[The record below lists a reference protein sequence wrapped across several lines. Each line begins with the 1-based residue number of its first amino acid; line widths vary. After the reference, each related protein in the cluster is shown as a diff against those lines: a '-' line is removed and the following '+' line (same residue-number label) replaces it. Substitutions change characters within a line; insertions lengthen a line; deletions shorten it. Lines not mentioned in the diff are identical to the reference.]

1 MRKIFTFAVA
11 ALLAVAAY
19 AQPDP
24 NFYIFLSFGQ
34 SNMEGNA
41 RVEQMDTEGIS
52 PRYQML
58 SAVDMPKMG
67 RKMGEWYP
75 AVPPLCRE
83 NTGLTPVDY
92 FGRALIENL
101 PENVKVGVIN
111 VSVGGIDIKG
121 FMKDSIASY
130 SKNCPN
136 WMVGMLAAYDNNP
149 YQRLVDMARIAQK
162 QGVIKGI
169 LFHQGETNTAQ
180 ADWIYKVQSVFENL
194 CSDLGLDKQTMPF
207 LAGEVVNADRGGVCA
222 GHNPFVAQLPTV
234 IKNAKVISSAGCT
247 NAPDHLHF
255 DAAGYRKL
263 GRRYAA
269 AILPELGVK
278 APEGGFPDDVEEAI
292 YAARE
297 ASYGTPAQYNVPMAD
312 FPKIDAN
319 GRATFRIN
327 APTARKV
334 EVDICGKKYPMQ
346 MSGNGD
352 WTASVEGLPVGFH
365 YYFLYVDGVRVTD
378 PNVETFYGCGLEAS
392 GIEIPTP
399 VEESV
404 YYSYVSD
411 FTAKGSL
418 GVDKVEHGQVRECYY
433 YSGIEQK
440 ERRCYVYTPASYEKN
455 LKQKYPVLYLQHG
468 MGENETGWHKQ
479 GHMANILDNLIA
491 QGKCKEMIVVMDNG
505 NCSYSFGAKKG
516 ESRDE
521 FGASFTEILLTE
533 TMPWVEKTFRVKTG
547 RDNTAMAGL
556 SWGGKETFDITLT
569 HLDRFAYIGAF
580 SGAIFFMPGT
590 KLEDLYGGAFK
601 DVAKFNSQ
609 VKTLFVGYGTD
620 ENLGSAFLPSF
631 DEAGV
636 KYTRYISQGT
646 GHEWLTWRRC
656 LKEFLPLIF

>member
-1 MRKIFTFAVA
+1 MKKFLTL
-11 ALLAVAAY
+11 LLALVAITTAY

-24 NFYIFLSFGQ
+24 NFYIFLAFGQ

-41 RVEQMDTEGIS
+41 RPEQMDKEGIS
-52 PRYQML
+52 PRYQMM
-58 SAVDMPKMG
+58 SAVDMPGMG

-121 FMKDSIASY
+121 FMKDSIAGY
-130 SKNCPN
+130 CKTCPN
-136 WMVGMLAAYDNNP
+136 WMVNMLAAYDNNP
-149 YQRLVDMARIAQK
+149 LQRLIDMGKKAQQ

-180 ADWIYKVQSVFENL
+180 EDWIYKVQGVFEEICKELN
-194 CSDLGLDKQTMPF
+194 LDKNTMPF
-207 LAGEVVNADRGGVCA
+207 LAGEVVGADNQGQCA
-222 GHNPFVAQLPTV
+222 AHNPFIAKLPTV
-234 IKNAKVISSAGCT
+234 IKNAKVISSVGCT
-247 NAPDHLHF
+247 SAMDHLHF

-278 APEGGFPDDVEEAI
+278 APAGGFPDDVEEKI
-292 YAARE
+292 YAQLE
-297 ASYGTPAQYNVPMAD
+297 ASYGTPAQYNVPCAD
-312 FPKIDAN
+312 FPKVDGN

-327 APTARKV
+327 APSARRV
-334 EVDICGKKYPMQ
+334 EVDICSKKYPMTRN
-346 MSGNGD
+346 GKGD
-352 WTASVEGLPVGFH
+352 WTVSVDSLPVGFH
-365 YYFLYVDGVRVTD
+365 YYFMWVDGVKVTD

-399 VEESV
+399 IDESV

-411 FTAKGSL
+411 FTAKGAL

-468 MGENETGWHKQ
+468 MGEDETGWHKQ

-516 ESRDE
+516 ETMAE
-521 FGASFTEILLTE
+521 FGASYTQIMLTE
-533 TMPWVEKTFRVKTG
+533 EMPYIESTFRVKTG
-547 RDNTAMAGL
+547 RENTAMAGL
-556 SWGGKETFDITLT
+556 SWGGKETFDIALT
-569 HLDRFAYIGAF
+569 HLDKFAYIGSF
-580 SGAIFFMPGT
+580 SGAIFVMPNQDI
-590 KLEDLYGGAFK
+590 KDLYNGAFK
-601 DVAKFNSQ
+601 DVNKFNKD

-620 ENLGSAFLPSF
+620 ENLGSGFLPAF
-631 DEAGV
+631 DKAGV

>member
-1 MRKIFTFAVA
+1 MKRFFAL
-11 ALLAVAAY
+11 LLAVIAITAY

-41 RVEQMDTEGIS
+41 RIEAMDTQGIS
-52 PRYQML
+52 PRYQMMA
-58 SAVDMPKMG
+58 AVDMPKMG

-121 FMKDSIASY
+121 FMQDSIEGY
-130 SKNCPN
+130 CKTCPS

-149 YQRLVDMARIAQK
+149 FKRLVEMGKLAQK

-180 ADWIYKVQSVFENL
+180 KDWIYKVQGVFEELCQQLNL
-194 CSDLGLDKQTMPF
+194 NKDEIPF
-207 LAGEVVNADRGGVCA
+207 LAGEVVGADRGGQCA
-222 GHNPFVAQLPTV
+222 AHNPEIARLPSV
-234 IKNAKVISSAGCT
+234 IKNCKVISSAGCT

-278 APEGGFPDDVEEAI
+278 APAGGFPDDVEEKI
-292 YAARE
+292 YAEIE
-297 ASYGTPAQYNVPMAD
+297 ASYGTPAQYNVPMAE
-312 FPKIDAN
+312 FPKVDAN

-327 APTARKV
+327 APTARTV
-334 EVDICGKKYPMQ
+334 ETDICGTKYPMTR
-346 MSGNGD
+346 SGNGD
-352 WTASVEGLPVGFH
+352 WTVSVDSLPVGFH
-365 YYFLYVDGVRVTD
+365 YYFMWVDGVKISD

-392 GIEIPTP
+392 GIEIPTAP
-399 VEESV
+399 EESAI
-404 YYSYVSD
+404 YSYISD
-411 FTAKGSL
+411 FVAPSAL
-418 GVDKVEHGQVRECYY
+418 GVNKVEHGQVRECYY

-440 ERRCYVYTPASYEKN
+440 ERRCYVYTPASSEKN

-468 MGENETGWHKQ
+468 MGEDETGWHKQ

-516 ESRDE
+516 ESMAD
-521 FGASFTEILLTE
+521 FGTSFTEIMLKE
-533 TMPWVEKTFRVKTG
+533 EMPYIESTFRVKTG
-547 RDNTAMAGL
+547 RENTAMAGL
-556 SWGGKETFDITLT
+556 SWGGKETYDIALT
-569 HLDRFAYIGAF
+569 NLDKFAYIGTF
-580 SGAIFFMPGT
+580 SGAIFFMPGQ
-590 KLEDLYGGAFK
+590 KLEDMYNGAFK
-601 DVAKFNSQ
+601 DVNKLNKQ
-609 VKTLFVGYGTD
+609 LKTLFVGYGTD
-620 ENLGSAFLPSF
+620 ENLGMAMLPAF
-631 DEAGV
+631 DKAGV
-636 KYTRYISQGT
+636 KYTKFVSEGT

>member
-1 MRKIFTFAVA
+1 MKKLVSILA
-11 ALLAVAAY
+11 ALVCLTAY

-41 RVEQMDTEGIS
+41 RIEQMDTEGIS
-52 PRYQML
+52 PRYQMM

-92 FGRALIENL
+92 FGRALVENL

-121 FMKDSIASY
+121 FMSDSIANY
-130 SKNCPN
+130 CKTCPT
-136 WMVGMLAAYDNNP
+136 WMVGMLEAYDNNP
-149 YQRLVDMARIAQK
+149 LKRLIEMGKKAQEK
-162 QGVIKGI
+162 GVIKGI
-169 LFHQGETNTAQ
+169 LFHQGETNTGQ
-180 ADWIYKVQSVFENL
+180 EDWIYKVQGVFEEICRELKLNK
-194 CSDLGLDKQTMPF
+194 DEIPF
-207 LAGEVVNADRGGVCA
+207 LAGEVVNADRGGTCA
-222 GHNPFVAQLPTV
+222 AHNPVIAKLPSV
-234 IKNAKVISSAGCT
+234 IKNCKVISSAGCT
-247 NAPDHLHF
+247 NAADHLHF

-278 APEGGFPDDVEEAI
+278 APEGGFRDDVEEAI
-292 YAARE
+292 YAAIE
-297 ASYGTPAQYNVPMAD
+297 ASYGTPAQYNVRTAE

-327 APTARKV
+327 APTARRV
-334 EVDICGKKYPMQ
+334 ETDICGKKYAMTR
-346 MSGNGD
+346 SGNGD
-352 WTASVEGLPVGFH
+352 WTVSVDSLPVGFH
-365 YYFLYVDGVRVTD
+365 YYFLWIDGVKVTD
-378 PNVETFYGCGLEAS
+378 PSVETFYGCGLQAS
-392 GIEIPTP
+392 GIEIPEP
-399 VEESV
+399 VADAA
-404 YYSYVSD
+404 YYTYNNNVP
-411 FTAKGSL
+411 
-418 GVDKVEHGQVRECYY
+418 HGQVRECYY

-455 LKQKYPVLYLQHG
+455 VKQKYPVLYLQHG
-468 MGENETGWHKQ
+468 MGEDERGWHEQ
-479 GHMANILDNLIA
+479 GHMAFIMDNLIA
-491 QGKCKEMIVVMDNG
+491 EGKCKEMIVVMDNG

-516 ESRDE
+516 ESMAE
-521 FGASFTEILLTE
+521 FGASFTEIMLKE
-533 TMPWVEKTFRVKTG
+533 EMPFIESQFRVKTG

-556 SWGGKETFDITLT
+556 SWGGKETFDIALSN
-569 HLDRFAYIGAF
+569 LDKFAYIGSF
-580 SGAIFFMPGT
+580 SGAIFIMPNQ
-590 KLEDLYGGAFK
+590 DLAGLYNGAFK
-601 DVAKFNSQ
+601 DVKKFNSQ

-620 ENLGSAFLPSF
+620 ENLGSGFLPAF
-631 DEAGV
+631 DKAGV
-636 KYTRYISQGT
+636 KYNRFISQGT

>member
-1 MRKIFTFAVA
+1 MKKFFTILA
-11 ALLAVAAY
+11 ALVAFTAY

-41 RVEQMDTEGIS
+41 RIEQMDTEGIS

-121 FMKDSIASY
+121 FMEDSIANY
-130 SKNCPN
+130 CKTCPN

-149 YQRLVDMARIAQK
+149 LQRLIEMGKIAQQK
-162 QGVIKGI
+162 GVIKGI

-180 ADWIYKVQSVFENL
+180 EDWIYKVQGVFEKICKELN
-194 CSDLGLDKQTMPF
+194 LDKNTMPF
-207 LAGEVVNADRGGVCA
+207 LAGEVVSADRGGQCA
-222 GHNPFVAQLPTV
+222 AHNPVIAKLPTV
-234 IKNAKVISSAGCT
+234 IKNCKVIPATGCT

-255 DAAGYRKL
+255 DAPGYRKL

-278 APEGGFPDDVEEAI
+278 APEGGFPDDVEDKI
-292 YAARE
+292 YAAIE
-297 ASYGTPAQYNVPMAD
+297 ASYGTPAQYNVPCAE
-312 FPKIDAN
+312 FPKVDAN

-327 APTARKV
+327 APSARRV
-334 EVDICGKKYPMQ
+334 ETDICGTKYPMTRN
-346 MSGNGD
+346 SNGD
-352 WTASVEGLPVGFH
+352 WTVSVDSLPVGFH
-365 YYFLYVDGVRVTD
+365 YYFMWVDGVKVTD

-399 VEESV
+399 AEEAAI
-404 YYSYVSD
+404 YSYVSD
-411 FTAKGSL
+411 FVAPSAL
-418 GVDKVEHGQVRECYY
+418 GVKKVEHGQVRECYY

-455 LKQKYPVLYLQHG
+455 VKQKYPVLYLQHG
-468 MGENETGWHKQ
+468 MGEDETGWHKQ
-479 GHMANILDNLIA
+479 GHMANIMDNLIA

-516 ESRDE
+516 ESMAE
-521 FGASFTEILLTE
+521 FGASFTEIMLKE
-533 TMPWVEKTFRVKTG
+533 EMPYIESTFRVKTG
-547 RDNTAMAGL
+547 RENTAMAGL
-556 SWGGKETFDITLT
+556 SWGGKETYDIALT
-569 HLDRFAYIGAF
+569 HLDKFAYIGTF
-580 SGAIFFMPGT
+580 SGAIFFMPGQN
-590 KLEDLYGGAFK
+590 LDDMYNGAFK
-601 DVAKFNSQ
+601 DIDKFNKQ
-609 VKTLFVGYGTD
+609 VKTLFIGYGTD
-620 ENLGSAFLPSF
+620 ENLGSAMIPSF
-631 DEAGV
+631 DKAGV
-636 KYTRYISQGT
+636 KYTKYVSQGT

>member
-1 MRKIFTFAVA
+1 MKKLFITLSALAISAMTFA
-11 ALLAVAAY
+11 
-19 AQPDP
+19 QDP

-41 RVEQMDTEGIS
+41 RIEQMDIDGIS
-52 PRYQML
+52 PRYKMM

-67 RKMGEWYP
+67 RMMGEWYP
-75 AVPPLCRE
+75 ATPPLCRE

-121 FMKDSIASY
+121 FMQDSIANY
-130 SKNCPN
+130 CKTCPT
-136 WMVGMLAAYDNNP
+136 WMVGMLAAYDNSP
-149 YQRLVDMARIAQK
+149 YTRLVEMAKKAQK
-162 QGVIKGI
+162 DGVIKGI

-180 ADWIYKVQSVFENL
+180 EDWIYKVQGVFENL
-194 CSDLGLDKQTMPF
+194 CKDLNLDKETMPF
-207 LAGEVVNADRGGVCA
+207 LAGEVVNADRGGTCA
-222 GHNPFVAQLPTV
+222 AHNPFIAKLPTV

-278 APEGGFPDDVEEAI
+278 APAGGFPDDVEEKLYAI
-292 YAARE
+292 QEAAL
-297 ASYGTPAQYNVPMAD
+297 GTPAQYNVPCAEY
-312 FPKIDAN
+312 PKVNAQ
-319 GRATFRIN
+319 GSATFRIK
-327 APTARKV
+327 APRARQV
-334 EVDICGKKYPMQ
+334 DVDICSKKYDMVPKGEYWQ
-346 MSGNGD
+346 VTVDS
-352 WTASVEGLPVGFH
+352 LPVGFH
-365 YYFLYVDGVRVTD
+365 YYFLDVNGVRMTD

-392 GIEIPTP
+392 GIEIPTAP
-399 VEESV
+399 EEAAM
-404 YYSYVSD
+404 YAYTSD
-411 FTAKGSL
+411 FVAKNVL

-468 MGENETGWHKQ
+468 MGEDETGWHKQ
-479 GHMANILDNLIA
+479 GHMANIMDNLIA

-505 NCSYSFGAKKG
+505 NCSHSFGAKKG
-516 ESRDE
+516 ESMAE
-521 FGASFTEILLTE
+521 FGASFTPILLTE

-547 RDNTAMAGL
+547 RENTAMAGL
-556 SWGGKETFDITLT
+556 SWGGKETFDIALSN
-569 HLDRFAYIGAF
+569 LDKFAYIGSF
-580 SGAIFFMPGT
+580 SGAIFLFPGA
-590 KLEDLYGGAFK
+590 DLSQLYNGAFK
-601 DVAKFNSQ
+601 DVDKFNKQ

-620 ENLGSAFLPSF
+620 ENLGSGFLPVF

-636 KYTRYISQGT
+636 KYHRFISEGT